1 VAEAEG
7 AWAQCRQILARGS
20 QSFDWASRLLPGE
33 QRDEIAAL
41 YAWCRRC
48 DDAIDLAPPS
58 RHASILGDLQARLED
73 VYRGKPPSDAVESC
87 FQVVVERRRIP
98 VEYPR
103 ALLDGMR
110 MDVDAVSYAT
120 LDDLLVYCWRVAG
133 TVGLMMCHVL
143 GVADPRATRHAAHL
157 GIAMQLTNIARDT
170 TEDWRR
176 GRVYLPRDG
185 LSPRLIRWLDDQREQ
200 AKRDVFPRELEA
212 DVATAA
218 RSLLAQAERYY
229 ESADRGLDHLAP
241 RAALAIRAARLIYAE
256 IGREIERRGTRAV
269 AERTIVSRPAKLR
282 LLLRALIASGRS
294 PGARSRGRLLIP
306 DGVLDPGDAV
316 RIR

>member
-1 VAEAEG
+1 MPDAD
-7 AWAQCRQILARGS
+7 AWQQCRGILARGS

-48 DDAIDLAPPS
+48 DDAIDLAPPD
-58 RHASILGDLQARLED
+58 RHATILGDLRMRLED
-73 VYRGKPPSDAVESC
+73 VYKGVRPADDALAC
-87 FQVVVERRRIP
+87 FQIVVERRRIP

-110 MDVDAVSYAT
+110 MDVDAVAYET
-120 LDDLLVYCWRVAG
+120 LDDLLLYCWRVAG

-170 TEDWRR
+170 AEDWRR

-185 LSPRLIRWLDDQREQ
+185 LSPRLIRWLDDQRE
-200 AKRDVFPRELEA
+200 AGLREPFPRELEP
-212 DVATAA
+212 DVATATRA
-218 RSLLAQAERYY
+218 LLLQAERYY

-269 AERTIVSRPAKLR
+269 AQRTIVSKRAKLR
-282 LLLRALIASGRS
+282 LVVRALIASGLS

-306 DGVLDPGDAV
+306 DGVLDPGEAV